1 MNFNHFF
8 GNNSLNIPTVQF
20 LMTTSQLEEL
30 IEEECQARKDDFQ
43 VLLPSTITSQTWNVI
58 HDHNVNIFRS
68 TFCQSFVVSMETE
81 IHERIINDRRTMVV
95 VDDDR
100 WIHHPSLMKF
110 CDTTTLQLMTMINQ
124 WWRNWYINMHICR
137 SFKWK
142 LIEDG
147 YCIWQQELKWKLLI
161 SWRYAAKSN
170 LEKLRI
176 DLEDENLRLRFAKD
190 NFL

>member
-1 MNFNHFF
+1 
-8 GNNSLNIPTVQF
+8 
-20 LMTTSQLEEL
+20 
-30 IEEECQARKDDFQ
+30 
-43 VLLPSTITSQTWNVI
+43 
-58 HDHNVNIFRS
+58 
-68 TFCQSFVVSMETE
+68 METE

-100 WIHHPSLMKF
+100 WVHHPSLMKF
-110 CDTTTLQLMTMINQ
+110 CDSTTLQLMTMINQ

-147 YCIWQQELKWKLLI
+147 YCIWQQELKWKWLI

-176 DLEDENLRLRFAKD
+176 DLEDENLRLRFAID
-190 NFL
+190 NILQRKRWNIFPLLKIVCQALWHLWSAETTCAPRCLSTSTRTGTTLTIVAGRKY